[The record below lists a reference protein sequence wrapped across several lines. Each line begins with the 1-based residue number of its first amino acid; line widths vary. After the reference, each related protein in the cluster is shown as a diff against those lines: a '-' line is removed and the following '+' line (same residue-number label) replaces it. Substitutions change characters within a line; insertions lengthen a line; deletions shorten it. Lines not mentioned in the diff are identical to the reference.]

1 MEFITIFLSALLGV
15 LGTVGF
21 FVDRF
26 AETAIRQRFQKVEQ
40 LRVRVDNAPNYQL
53 IGGKVQRIRVAGR
66 GFWLTPEARI
76 DVLELDTDPLN
87 VDIQA
92 LRGGKVSPL
101 EALRQPAKAAF
112 RLVLTEEDV
121 NNLLKSPKISQQLQ
135 QLSSRFL
142 GNMGGQQIQAYEI
155 INPRI
160 EFLPENRLRFQVELQ
175 QKEVP
180 GTEQPNANQKLAV
193 IAESGIRIVNGH
205 QLELISPA
213 VSINEN
219 AIPEFLIGAL
229 AQNFIDELDL
239 KKLQDSGITARILDF
254 EVNQDQLEIAAFV
267 QVQPNTAQSPA
278 KPLSMI
284 NDQRN

>member
-15 LGTVGF
+15 LGSVGF

-26 AETAIRQRFQKVEQ
+26 AENAIRQRFQRIEQ
-40 LRVRVDNAPNYQL
+40 LQVRVDNAPNYQL
-53 IGGKVQRIRVAGR
+53 IGGKIQRVRVAGR

-76 DVLELDTDPLN
+76 AVLELDSDPVN

-101 EALRQPAKAAF
+101 AALRQPAKAAF
-112 RLVLTEEDV
+112 RLVLNQEDV
-121 NNLLKSPKISQQLQ
+121 NNLLKSPKVSQQLQ
-135 QLSSRFL
+135 QISGRFL
-142 GNMGGQQIQAYEI
+142 GNMGGQQLEAYEI

-175 QKEVP
+175 QKP
-180 GTEQPNANQKLAV
+180 GTGTTSPNTEQKLAV
-193 IAESGIRIVNGH
+193 IAESGIRIVKGH

-239 KKLQDSGITARILDF
+239 KKLQQSGITARILDF
-254 EVNQDQLEIAAFV
+254 QVNQDKLEIAAFV
-267 QVQPNTAQSPA
+267 QVQPQV
-278 KPLSMI
+278 KPKE
-284 NDQRN
+284 

>member
-1 MEFITIFLSALLGV
+1 MEFVTIFLSALLGV
-15 LGTVGF
+15 LGSVGI

-26 AETAIRQRFQKVEQ
+26 AENAIRQRFQKVEQ
-40 LRVRVDNAPNYQL
+40 LQVRIDNAPNYQL
-53 IGGKVQRIRVAGR
+53 IGGKVQRVRVAGR
-66 GFWLTPEARI
+66 GLWLTPEARI
-76 DVLELDTDPLN
+76 AVLELDTDPVN
-87 VDIQA
+87 VDLQG

-101 EALRQPAKAAF
+101 AALRQPAKAAF
-112 RLVLTEEDV
+112 RLVLTQEDV

-135 QLSSRFL
+135 ELSSRFL

-175 QKEVP
+175 QKEGT
-180 GTEQPNANQKLAV
+180 GTEQSNTEQKLAV
-193 IAESGIRIVNGH
+193 IAESGLRIVNGH

-219 AIPEFLIGAL
+219 TIPEFLISAL

-239 KKLQDSGITARILDF
+239 KKLEKSGITARILDF
-254 EVNQDQLEIAAFV
+254 QVNQDKLEIATFV
-267 QVQPNTAQSPA
+267 QVQPQAQSQV
-278 KPLSMI
+278 KPKE
-284 NDQRN
+284 

>member
-15 LGTVGF
+15 LGSVGF

-26 AETAIRQRFQKVEQ
+26 AENAIRQRFQRVEQ
-40 LRVRVDNAPNYQL
+40 LQVRVDNAPNYQL
-53 IGGKVQRIRVAGR
+53 IGGKVQRVRVGGR

-76 DVLELDTDPLN
+76 AVLELDTDPVN

-112 RLVLTEEDV
+112 RLVLTQEDV

-135 QLSSRFL
+135 ELSSRFL

-175 QKEVP
+175 QKE
-180 GTEQPNANQKLAV
+180 GTATEQSNSQQKLAV
-193 IAESGIRIVNGH
+193 IAESGLRIVNGH

-219 AIPEFLIGAL
+219 TIPEFLIGAL

-239 KKLQDSGITARILDF
+239 KKLQQSGITARILNL
-254 EVNQDQLEIAAFV
+254 ELNQDKLEIAAFV

-278 KPLSMI
+278 KTLLMI
-284 NDQRN
+284 NNQRD